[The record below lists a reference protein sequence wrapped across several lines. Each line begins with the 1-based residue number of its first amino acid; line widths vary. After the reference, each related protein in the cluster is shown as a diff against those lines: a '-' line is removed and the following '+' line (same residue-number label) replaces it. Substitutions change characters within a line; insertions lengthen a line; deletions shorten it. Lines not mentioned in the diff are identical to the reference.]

1 VSGEIKF
8 RGASPGQTNYFRILG
23 SGNSVW
29 SASGAGGFGVYNA
42 TEWTDYAISATEQGS
57 TNIYIG
63 DVPLAVPGGSYD
75 IDARRQLAASPAVTD
90 PSIAQGMV
98 EWNGSMQI
106 PLFNLATS
114 GQVGQLFPIRLARGV
129 MIQNFPIYFKSS
141 ADHVTP
147 FTSGVVSGQIW
158 RDGATSPSPLQSGA
172 FTEVGNGFYN
182 LQALTSGDLLATTV
196 KLLFSAQGISGG
208 QADVLPMSVV
218 LQRSSGQ

>member
-1 VSGEIKF
+1 
-8 RGASPGQTNYFRILG
+8 
-23 SGNSVW
+23 
-29 SASGAGGFGVYNA
+29 
-42 TEWTDYAISATEQGS
+42 
-57 TNIYIG
+57 
-63 DVPLAVPGGSYD
+63 
-75 IDARRQLAASPAVTD
+75 
-90 PSIAQGMV
+90 
-98 EWNGSMQI
+98 
-106 PLFNLATS
+106 
-114 GQVGQLFPIRLARGV
+114 
-129 MIQNFPIYFKSS
+129 
-141 ADHVTP
+141 VTP